1 MSRRGLE
8 RLAARAGMGLAL
20 AAMVGVA
27 LLPVYWM
34 VLTAL
39 REKSATMVW
48 PPRLL
53 PDVSELSLA
62 TLLGVLTET
71 PALRWAWMSVCV
83 AVPGTLAIVAVSTLA
98 GYALSRAQGGVARGM
113 GSVILVAK
121 MLPSTLL
128 VVPLYVMF
136 HRAGLLGGPL
146 GVVLA
151 NLAFATPFA
160 TWMMKGFFD
169 SIPPAIE
176 EAALIDGCGPLGA
189 LWRVV
194 LPLALPGTAAVALYA
209 FIITWNDFLFA
220 RSFLPG
226 GADTTLTVGATQ
238 FLSETEMEWNRVM
251 AVSLLAALP
260 VAGVFLWLQRHF
272 IGGLTQGHH

>member
-1 MSRRGLE
+1 MTRRGIE
-8 RLAARAGMGLAL
+8 RIAARAGMALAL
-20 AAMVGVA
+20 AVMILVG
-27 LLPVYWM
+27 LFPIYWM
-34 VLTAL
+34 ALTAL
-39 REKSATMVW
+39 REKSVTMVW

-53 PDVSELSLA
+53 PGLSELSLS
-62 TLLGVLTET
+62 TLIGVLTET
-71 PALRWAWMSVCV
+71 PALHWAWMSVLV
-83 AVPGTLAIVAVSTLA
+83 ALPGTFAIVAVSTLA
-98 GYALSRAQGGVARGM
+98 GYALSRARGGAARGL
-113 GSVILVAK
+113 GWAILIAK

-136 HRAGLLGGPL
+136 HRAGLLGTPW

-169 SIPPAIE
+169 SVPVAIE
-176 EAALIDGCGPLGA
+176 EAALIDGCGPMGA

-194 LPLALPGTAAVALYA
+194 LPLAVPGTAAVALYA
-209 FIITWNDFLFA
+209 FVVTWNDFLFA

-251 AVSLLAALP
+251 AVALLAALP
-260 VAGVFLWLQRHF
+260 VAGVFVWLQRHF

>member
-1 MSRRGLE
+1 MMHMLRP
-8 RLAARAGMGLAL
+8 
-20 AAMVGVA
+20 VGVTLFAGIVLSVA
-27 LLPVYWM
+27 LFPLYWM

-39 REKSATMVW
+39 RPKAVTMVW

-53 PDVSELSLA
+53 PQPGELSVTTLA
-62 TLLGVLTET
+62 SVVTDT
-71 PALRWAWMSVCV
+71 PAPGWALNSLII
-83 AVPGTLAIVAVSTLA
+83 AVSTTIAVVLVSTLA
-98 GYALSRAQGGVARGM
+98 GYALSRSRGGAARGF
-113 GSVILVAK
+113 GLVILVAK

-136 HRAGLLGGPL
+136 HRAGLLGSPAS
-146 GVVLA
+146 VVLA

-169 SIPPAIE
+169 AIPPTIE
-176 EAALIDGCGPLGA
+176 EAALIDGCGHLGA
-189 LWRVV
+189 LFRIA

-209 FIITWNDFLFA
+209 FIMAWNDFLFA
-220 RSFLPG
+220 RTFLPG

-251 AVSLLAALP
+251 AVALLATLP
-260 VAGVFLWLQRHF
+260 VAAVFLWLQRHF
-272 IGGLTQGHH
+272 VSGLAQGHN

>member
-1 MSRRGLE
+1 MRRV
-8 RLAARAGMGLAL
+8 ASRAGGAL
-20 AAMVGVA
+20 GIAVLLSVA
-27 LLPVYWM
+27 LFPLYWM
-34 VLTAL
+34 LLTAL
-39 REKSATMVW
+39 RPKSVTMVW

-53 PDVSELSLA
+53 PDPA
-62 TLLGVLTET
+62 TLSGATIAAVVADTPVLGWAWNSLTIAVLT
-71 PALRWAWMSVCV
+71 
-83 AVPGTLAIVAVSTLA
+83 TLAVVLVSTLA
-98 GYALSRAQGGVARGM
+98 GYALSRASGGAARGLGVA
-113 GSVILVAK
+113 ILAAK

-146 GVVLA
+146 AVVLA
-151 NLAFATPFA
+151 NLAFAAPFA

-169 SIPPAIE
+169 AIPPAVE
-176 EAALIDGCGPLGA
+176 EAALIDGCGHLGA
-189 LWRVV
+189 LWRVA

-209 FIITWNDFLFA
+209 FIVAWNDFLFA
-220 RSFLPG
+220 RAFLPG

-251 AVSLLAALP
+251 AVSLLATLP

-272 IGGLTQGHH
+272 VGGLTQGHN